1 MRIFLAAL
9 SLLLLARCGQPA
21 ALTPPAALPT
31 ASLAPAITATS
42 TIFIAETETI
52 AMDIETIDVRSPGP
66 DSVLTSPIQLHA
78 TLAGGALGHAEVSL
92 LDASGR
98 ILARQVLPVVDSSL
112 HVSLPFEISPQP
124 ARLVLRTQDAY
135 GRTQALR
142 SLAVTLLAE
151 GSPSLHAPEERP
163 ALQLSQP
170 SAGQSLS
177 SGRILIQGDSA
188 GTQPLSITA
197 IGRNGRV
204 LAAGSVYPQPTAS
217 GANAFATSLAL
228 TVNEPTWVQIA
239 LSEYAAAGEMP
250 TRFIAVEVL
259 LLP

>member
-1 MRIFLAAL
+1 
-9 SLLLLARCGQPA
+9 
-21 ALTPPAALPT
+21 
-31 ASLAPAITATS
+31 
-42 TIFIAETETI
+42 
-52 AMDIETIDVRSPGP
+52 MDIETIDVRSPGP

-112 HVSLPFEISPQP
+112 HVSLPFEISRSPQP

-142 SLAVTLLAE
+142 SVAVILQAT

-177 SGRILIQGDSA
+177 GGRIDIQGYST
-188 GTQPLSITA
+188 GLQPLSISA

-204 LAAGSVYPQPTAS
+204 LAAGSVYPQPAAS
-217 GANAFATSLAL
+217 GAYPFATSLAL
-228 TVNEPTWVQIA
+228 TVSEPTWVQIA
-239 LSEYAAAGEMP
+239 LSEYAEAGEIP

-259 LLP
+259 LQP